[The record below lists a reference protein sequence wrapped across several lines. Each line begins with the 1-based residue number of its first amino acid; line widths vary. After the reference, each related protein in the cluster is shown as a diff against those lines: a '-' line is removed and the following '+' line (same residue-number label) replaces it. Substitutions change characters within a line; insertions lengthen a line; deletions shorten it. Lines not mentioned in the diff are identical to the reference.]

1 MMSRPDRGVACFWL
15 AWRVGVPG
23 VWPGREGREEKRNRG
38 QDESDGPVG
47 VYAVGLARV
56 LACFHDWPSA
66 VLPLKR
72 PPRLFFDGTIAFAGP
87 R

>member
-1 MMSRPDRGVACFWL
+1 MMFRLYRGVACFWL
-15 AWRVGVPG
+15 AWRLWVPG

-56 LACFHDWPSA
+56 FPCSCEIAGAALLLEW
-66 VLPLKR
+66 
-72 PPRLFFDGTIAFAGP
+72 PPRLVFVGTIAFAGP